1 MASGTQSRL
10 SLLDS
15 TFLRIETAETP
26 MHVAALQIFSIP
38 DGASQD
44 FVSEV
49 VAAYR
54 RRRPIAHPFN
64 QLLVGGPL
72 SMVTPSA
79 RTIDDIDVEYHVR
92 HTALPAPGG
101 DRELGELVSHLHSV
115 VLDRTRPLWTCHV
128 IEGAATS
135 KKPRF
140 AVAVDKPRGL
150 RPVTRSL
157 PTPLAAGAAS

>member
-92 HTALPAPGG
+92 HTALPVPGG

-135 KKPRF
+135 KKP
-140 AVAVDKPRGL
+140 
-150 RPVTRSL
+150 
-157 PTPLAAGAAS
+157 